1 MQVNLLIAL
10 LIYLSIPCFYDKNAS
25 NLTNKKYDN
34 SLKRKETKKIQTNAS
49 PTIGILTQPSPYVE
63 YPKEQYSHIASAYI
77 KGIEAGG
84 GHVIAIKYDDSRTNI
99 DKILNGV
106 NGILLPG
113 GGANIK
119 ETNLT
124 TGKRQYTQYGQT
136 ARYLIEFAKKENKLG
151 RYFPVWGTCLGFEL
165 MIMVYSGRKS
175 VIKKVYGMVN
185 NVDRL
190 TFINVKLF
198 FSMNFFLGKRV

>member
-1 MQVNLLIAL
+1 MQVNFFIAFLIL
-10 LIYLSIPCFYDKNAS
+10 TSIPCFSYKNAS
-25 NLTNKKYDN
+25 NLTNKKYNN
-34 SLKRKETKKIQTNAS
+34 SSRPKEIRRFETNAS
-49 PTIGILTQPSPYVE
+49 PIIGILTQPSPYVE

-77 KGIEAGG
+77 KGIEAAG
-84 GHVIAIKYDDSRTNI
+84 GHVIAIKYDDSKKNI
-99 DKILNGV
+99 DKILNGI

-113 GGANIK
+113 GGADIK
-119 ETNLT
+119 EKNLT

-136 ARYLIEFAKKENKLG
+136 ARYLIEFAKKENKLD

-185 NVDRL
+185 TVDRL
-190 TFINVKLF
+190 SFINVKTGF
-198 FSMNFFLGKRV
+198 FNYFI